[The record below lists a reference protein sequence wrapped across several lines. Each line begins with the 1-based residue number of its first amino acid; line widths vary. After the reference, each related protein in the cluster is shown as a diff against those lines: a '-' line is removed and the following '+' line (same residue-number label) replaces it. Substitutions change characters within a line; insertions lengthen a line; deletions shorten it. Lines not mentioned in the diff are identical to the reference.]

1 MAYQSFYNKKR
12 SAAENED
19 LQILKKRIKEKTPS
33 GVYIFRGEEEYMK
46 RFYFSEL
53 CKSAGDTD
61 ANVNIIDSSD
71 FTYEGFL
78 DAVNTAPAIDY
89 SDSFFA
95 DEADFSSTSTIRIIK
110 ADSPKLHKLS
120 ERECEDLE
128 RLCETV
134 GEVCVVFYFPY
145 NPKEEKD
152 HAKSLKILQKCTNI
166 IDVEFFREAPTSPQL
181 KKWVKKHFDSKKVVI
196 DAQSVDYLIE
206 AVGNDMCTLISEIE
220 KLCAYAVRKNLPAV
234 YNEDIDFICIRNT
247 AAKIDDVAKGVVE
260 GNYNAAI
267 SALYRL
273 KNEEETYIFGAI
285 SKKIGELCTVDHYK
299 NKGLSMQEIA
309 VKTGMRDFVVK
320 NNFRYL
326 SELYSK
332 TSKNAGNP
340 CDRMVKIL
348 SEYDTKLK
356 SYPTNKFLLLENM
369 VFKLCKR

>member
-1 MAYQSFYNKKR
+1 MAYQSFYNKKK

-19 LQILKKRIKEKTPS
+19 LQILKKRIKDKEPS

-61 ANVNIIDSSD
+61 ANVNIIDGSD
-71 FTYEGFL
+71 FTYESFL

-89 SDSFFA
+89 TDSFFA
-95 DEADFSSTSTIRIIK
+95 DEADFSSASTIRIIK
-110 ADSPKLHKLS
+110 ADSPKLFKLS
-120 ERECEDLE
+120 DRECDDLE

-134 GEVCVVFYFPY
+134 SGVCVVFYFPY

-152 HAKSLKILQKCTNI
+152 HAKSLKILQKCSNI
-166 IDVEFFREAPTSPQL
+166 IDVEFFRESPSSPQL
-181 KKWVKKHFDSKKVVI
+181 KKWVKRHFDSRKIVI
-196 DAQSVDYLIE
+196 DAASVDYLIE

-220 KLCAYAVRKNLPAV
+220 KLCAYASRKNLPTV
-234 YNEDIDFICIRNT
+234 YNEDIDFVCIRNT

-260 GNYNAAI
+260 GNYSSAI

-285 SKKIGELCTVDHYK
+285 SKKISELCTVDHYK

-309 VKTGMRDFVVK
+309 AKTGMRDFVVK

-326 SELYSK
+326 SDLYSNS
-332 TSKNAGNP
+332 SKNAGNP

-348 SEYDTKLK
+348 SEYDVKLK